1 MVTGRNAGLEVLS
14 MQDFRH
20 TTVLLDEAVTA
31 LKILP
36 TGIYIDGTFGRG
48 GHSRKI
54 LESLNPNG
62 QLWGIDKDPRAIS
75 TAHKLKESY
84 PNLQVY
90 RGSFSDLTELAEK
103 HNLAGKVNGVLL
115 DLGVSS
121 PQLDDANRG
130 FSFMKDGPLDMRMD
144 PESGISAAEWLN
156 TASLDDIT
164 HVLKVYGEE
173 KFGKRIATAIVKERQ
188 STEIKTTAQL
198 VEIIQQATPVKDKF
212 KHPATRSFQGIR
224 IFINHELDDLKNCL
238 DSVLDLL
245 TVGGRLVVISFHSLE
260 DRMIKRFM
268 RDQSRGEQ
276 FPPGMA
282 VTEDMLNR
290 RLKIIGKAIKP
301 SAAEIEINKR
311 SRSAVMRIAEKI
323 A

>member
-31 LKILP
+31 LKISP
-36 TGIYIDGTFGRG
+36 TGIYVDGTFGRG

-54 LESLNPNG
+54 LESLAPDG

-75 TAHKLKESY
+75 TAQNLKESY
-84 PNLQVY
+84 PNLQIY
-90 RGSFSDLTELAEK
+90 RGSFSDLTDLAET
-103 HNLAGKVNGVLL
+103 HDLVGKINGVLL

-130 FSFMKDGPLDMRMD
+130 FSFMQDGPLDMRMD

-156 TASLDDIT
+156 TAPLDDIT

-173 KFGKRIATAIVKERQ
+173 RFGKRIATAIVNERQ

-224 IFINHELDDLKNCL
+224 IFINRELDDLKKCL

-245 TVGGRLVVISFHSLE
+245 AVGGRLVVISFHSLE

-290 RLKIIGKAIKP
+290 RIKIIGKAIKP
-301 SAAEIEINKR
+301 SAAEIEMNKR